1 MIIIEV
7 NRVISILNIL
17 LYLIPITVLQ
27 YLLYRAFAKSGRL
40 KNVFYLMLYLLPLV
54 LLVLSVDYLSSVFSI
69 DPYLLQVLHFFFY
82 IGLILY
88 IIVLIKRLLIGKKYF
103 KDIARIHKKNIIL
116 AIVALTIPF
125 VSIFFINVSDKM
137 DLSFYWA
144 ISTML
149 ILVSMY
155 AAYFNK
161 KLINLS
167 AAAIVLLYADFTAR
181 VISTFQISSK
191 NVFGILSSIL
201 GMIGTILVLYEG
213 YLFVLGLP
221 RAHYVEK
228 AHRWHKTAMKVAT
241 LIMVVISILV
251 VSSTTIAI
259 NDLHQY
265 RTNKELSVQNDLGKL
280 SKSTANSA
288 ANFLD
293 NAYLIL
299 KDASDNKALYG
310 SFPEKSELIKSI
322 YESTKEK
329 YFSSITLVN
338 NKGIIVFTYPYKSAI
353 GKNISNQAH
362 VKKILTEHLPVVSSP
377 IKTVQGFPALV
388 IHYPLF
394 YNNKFIGSIAGLI
407 DISRISEI
415 LANKVVNDSLHPF
428 AVLTENKIVV
438 ASTDP
443 EYPPFSSV
451 AKLVSPSE
459 RKELFY
465 AINFFRFI
473 NATFSVETRIPK
485 ASTYSAIRNEE
496 KKQIGILL
504 SKLAAIFLV
513 LYLSIWL
520 IHLLDAKLGAAVEE
534 AVQQERKEKEKS
546 ASLSKRL
553 FALSAFLKDLS
564 IAAKEETFY
573 NELLKIAIK
582 TVPNAQKGSVG
593 IKKGKELYFVSA
605 YGYNFDLL
613 RKLKLPFEKEKS
625 VVKGYTVRIFNH
637 IDKTD
642 PQYFSEDGIALMKK
656 IGNYGIK
663 STLISPLYIEKN
675 YIGSIFLDNFES
687 EDAFTE
693 EDKKIAMALSNIAS
707 VFTEA
712 QRDLKRV
719 KISLIGNLV
728 LSKLAEA
735 LSQSKEENIAV
746 AALNVLRSVVS
757 NDICFFAVA
766 IPKDDKTLIYFSD
779 NKHNDVIKMEK
790 QLLLPDKIALVN
802 PEELKF
808 IPVCGKTKEIFTVP
822 YKGRKNSVIF
832 YGFST
837 ENIDEGT
844 LTISGEISDR
854 LYDILSNVHLQREL
868 GTLYTELLISLVNSI
883 DLKDR
888 YTKFHSERVTIYAY
902 LIGKELN
909 LPRKKLITL
918 FYASI
923 LHDVGKIGIPDS
935 ILNKSGKLS
944 KEEFEEIKKHP
955 VIGADMV
962 GKVEFLKEP
971 SEVLRHHHER
981 YDGRG
986 YPDGLEG
993 ENIPFLSRIISVADA
1008 FDAMAS
1014 TRSYRP
1020 GMTIEK
1026 TLSIIEEESGKQ
1038 FDPKIASVFV
1048 KFVREHREVIEEII
1062 KNPDA
1067 IAIYKKLS
1075 EET

>member
-1 MIIIEV
+1 MKV
-7 NRVISILNIL
+7 SSAISILNIL

-27 YLLYRAFAKSGRL
+27 YLLYKAFAKSGRM

-54 LLVLSVDYLSSVFSI
+54 LLVLSIDYLSLIFNI
-69 DPYLLQVLHFFFY
+69 DPYLIQVLHFFFY
-82 IGLILY
+82 TSLVLY
-88 IIVLIKRLLIGKKYF
+88 IFILAKRLLIGRKYF
-103 KDIARIHKKNIIL
+103 KNIVSIHKKKIIL
-116 AIVALTIPF
+116 AIIALIIPF
-125 VSIFFINVSDKM
+125 LSIFFINVSDKM
-137 DLSFYWA
+137 ELSFYWG
-144 ISTML
+144 ISTIL

-161 KLINLS
+161 KLVNLS
-167 AAAIVLLYADFTAR
+167 TAAIILLYADFTAR

-191 NVFGILSSIL
+191 NVFGILSPIL

-221 RAHYVEK
+221 KAHYIEK

-251 VSSTTIAI
+251 VSSTAVAVYS
-259 NDLHQY
+259 LHQY
-265 RTNKELSVQNDLGKL
+265 RTNKELSIQNDLGKL
-280 SKSTANSA
+280 SKNAASSA

-299 KDASDNKALYG
+299 KNASNDKGLYG
-310 SFPEKSELIKSI
+310 SVTEKSELIKSI

-353 GKNISNQAH
+353 GKNISTQPH
-362 VKKILTEHLPVVSSP
+362 VRKILTEHLPVVSNP

-407 DISRISEI
+407 DINRISKI

-428 AVLTENKIVV
+428 AVLTENKIIV

-443 EYPPFSSV
+443 EYPPFST
-451 AKLVSPSE
+451 ATKLLSPGE

-465 AINFFRFI
+465 AINLFKFLD
-473 NATFSVETRIPK
+473 NTFSVETHLPK
-485 ASTYSAIRNEE
+485 PLVYKAIRNEE
-496 KKQIGILL
+496 KKQISILL
-504 SKLAAIFLV
+504 IRLAAIFLV

-520 IHLLDAKLGAAVEE
+520 IYLLDARLGAAVEE
-534 AVQQERKEKEKS
+534 AVQQERKEKEKN

-553 FALSAFLKDLS
+553 FTLSAFLKDIS
-564 IAAKEETFY
+564 ITAKEETFY
-573 NELLKIAIK
+573 DKLLEIAIK
-582 TVPNAQKGSVG
+582 TMPNAQKGSVG
-593 IKKGKELYFVSA
+593 IRKGKELYFVSA
-605 YGYNFDLL
+605 YGYNLDLL

-625 VVKGYTVRIFNH
+625 VIKGYTVRIFNH

-642 PQYFSEDGIALMKK
+642 PQFFSEDGIALMKK

-663 STLISPLYIEKN
+663 STLIAPLYIEKN

-707 VFTEA
+707 VFAEA

-728 LSKLAEA
+728 LSKLAEVF
-735 LSQSKEENIAV
+735 SQSKEENIAV
-746 AALNVLRSVVS
+746 ATLNILRSTVS

-766 IPKDDKTLIYFSD
+766 IPKNDKTLMYFAD
-779 NKHNDVIKMEK
+779 NKHNDVIKVEK
-790 QLLLPDKIALVN
+790 QSSLPDKIALVN
-802 PEELKF
+802 PEEMKF
-808 IPVCGKTKEIFTVP
+808 IPVCDKTNKILAVP
-822 YKGRKNSVIF
+822 YKGKKNIVIF

-837 ENIDEGT
+837 ENIDEST
-844 LTISGEISDR
+844 LTILGEISDR

-971 SEVLRHHHER
+971 SEILKHHHER
-981 YDGRG
+981 YDGKG
-986 YPDGLEG
+986 YPDGLKGEG
-993 ENIPFLSRIISVADA
+993 IPFLSRIISVADA
-1008 FDAMAS
+1008 FDAMTS
-1014 TRSYRP
+1014 TRSYRA

-1026 TLSIIEEESGKQ
+1026 ALSIIEEESGKQ
-1038 FDPKIASVFV
+1038 FDPKIASIFV
-1048 KFVREHREVIEEII
+1048 RFVRERREVIEKII

-1067 IAIYKKLS
+1067 IAIYKKLT
-1075 EET
+1075 EEI